1 MGLIPFY
8 SESNPFMQSVITT
21 KLNTVKAFCQ
31 ECSIKEL
38 EQYISIIQRM
48 EIQHFDAWDG
58 FEKFFEPEQLD
69 VVLSIKARIQE
80 EENPLVASHLQCR
93 MPHDLLKGERIA
105 TAINQILPSEG
116 VSECMDRSSLHT
128 SAVVVLHNG
137 EPQSILCQEAAELI
151 TEQVVGRF
159 ALSDCHVIPQ
169 NGHHRRAEGND
180 LNLAILRMPENNLST
195 AQVYIL
201 ILNVSYCG
209 SPTTAV
215 QKEVHD
221 DPIPILAELAIGFRL
236 SQERQKFFVGVGF
249 LHCFGCLVGF
259 KISFC
264 VALFVAPRKEAF
276 QRASVAVD
284 GTVGQ
289 TFLSHLKNH
298 VVEDCR
304 SEPIDGHGHIQSFR
318 NCVKM
323 LFVSCYGFVFNS
335 SGCDC

>member
-1 MGLIPFY
+1 MVLD
-8 SESNPFMQSVITT
+8 NVI
-21 KLNTVKAFCQ
+21 V
-31 ECSIKEL
+31 
-38 EQYISIIQRM
+38 
-48 EIQHFDAWDG
+48 
-58 FEKFFEPEQLD
+58 
-69 VVLSIKARIQE
+69 
-80 EENPLVASHLQCR
+80 ENVAVVASHLQCR
-93 MPHDLLKGERIA
+93 VSHDLLKGERIA
-105 TAINQILPSEG
+105 AAVHQILTSEG
-116 VSECMDRSSLHT
+116 VSECVDRSPLHA
-128 SAVVVLHNG
+128 SAIVVLHDSK
-137 EPQSILCQEAAELI
+137 PQGVLSQEAAELI

-169 NGHHRRAEGND
+169 NGHHRRAEGDD
-180 LNLAILRMPENNLST
+180 LNLAVFRVPENNLSA

-201 ILNVSYCG
+201 ILNVANGG

-221 DPIPILAELAIGFRL
+221 DPIPILAELTIGFRL

-249 LHCFGCLVGF
+249 LHCFGCLVDF
-259 KISFC
+259 EISFC
-264 VALFVAPRKEAF
+264 VALFVTPREEAF

-284 GTVGQ
+284 RTVGQ

-304 SEPIDGHGHIQSFR
+304 IEAIDGEGHIQSFR

-323 LFVSCYGFVFNS
+323 LFVSCYGFVFNT